1 MKTNTFYKPKN
12 EFGHELASKVYVD
25 AKDNA
30 IYEYVDQEIAEV
42 DGRIDQEVEKRHEE
56 HAAIRGEITDLS
68 SKVDSNKT
76 ELENRRTIRTEEV
89 PDGFNSVVSYIKS
102 KWQNTSINERAQL
115 HTELGQ
121 TIYLLPGTDDATTY
135 EEYVCKNPDCVITEV
150 DPDVKMVRLGAVDSI
165 YAKVDAYGSVRLIE
179 DLSTSDAINE
189 ATEWDDINEKRIAK
203 TGYAVAPVALLS
215 YWQKDKNLQEQI
227 DSNKKEI
234 ERLDAAAD
242 ELYEQITREYTAAD
256 DEIISRIKD
265 IEGELQGTGE
275 NEQIT
280 GSRIDYL
287 YDVIGLNGCCPNCG
301 NESCTCDHDCTKL
314 DCSIFCKIH
323 NLDERLQE
331 NTESD
336 VMLQSRLDD
345 AEGRIEYNANLISNC
360 TNAIGTGRDTRTD
373 NTIRGRL
380 LDLALI
386 DGENKKELTDLVNT
400 TSEELFNKLTN
411 DYKDYTLDTVLKS
424 DENVRR
430 FIDGE
435 CAKLSTSIE
444 VEKNARVTDYI
455 NVNDRIS
462 DVSNNLIIK
471 LNEETENRKAAIT
484 DVEKYIDDEIV
495 GLSTSIEKDITT
507 AKEEVLSASTKYTD
521 DEISKLEGVVTKNKT
536 DLDGAIS
543 NLSSELN
550 SKIDNGFI
558 AQEKTIDDKFSQYI
572 KDTNDLV
579 SGHISNLSGKVA
591 ELETKHDDEKEELD
605 ALIEANRNDIDAHTV
620 ALATLA
626 SYPRIL
632 TISTEINS
640 QNGGIVEIPYTTLI
654 NKIYSAIELQT
665 INRGNIEAIVN
676 SAKLTDDGNTM
687 YEQAHPEITYI
698 GEYSANGPADNRKVR
713 VVFADA
719 DSVAHHVVIS
729 VTLYTN
735 NSQTSML
742 YL

>member
-25 AKDNA
+25 DKDNVLYNY
-30 IYEYVDQEIAEV
+30 IDQEIAEV
-42 DGRIDQEVEKRHEE
+42 DERINQEVDKRHEE
-56 HAAIRGEITDLS
+56 HEAIRGEITDLS
-68 SKVDSNKT
+68 SKIDSNKT

-102 KWQNTSINERAQL
+102 KWQNTPINERTQL

-135 EEYVCKNPDCVITEV
+135 EEYVCKNPDSVVTEV

-215 YWQKDKNLQEQI
+215 YWQKDNHLQEQI
-227 DSNKKEI
+227 NSNKDEI
-234 ERLDAAAD
+234 AELVDANV
-242 ELYEQITREYTAAD
+242 ELYNRITDEYTEVD
-256 DEIISRIKD
+256 NRIISRIED

-301 NESCTCDHDCTKL
+301 NDSCTCDHDCTKL

-323 NLDERLQE
+323 NIDERLQE

-336 VMLQSRLDD
+336 VMLQSRLDE
-345 AEGRIEYNANLISNC
+345 AEGRIEYNANLISDC
-360 TNAIGTGRDTRTD
+360 TTAIGTARDTRDD

-386 DGENKKELTDLVNT
+386 DSENKKELTDLVNT
-400 TSEELFNKLTN
+400 TSEEFFNKLTS
-411 DYKDYTLDTVLKS
+411 DYKDYTLDAVLRS
-424 DENVRR
+424 DENIRR

-435 CAKLSTSIE
+435 CAKLNTDIV
-444 VEKNARVTDYI
+444 VEKNARITDYI

-462 DVSNNLIIK
+462 DVNNNLIIK
-471 LNEETENRKAAIT
+471 LNEETENRKADIAN
-484 DVEKYIDDEIV
+484 VEKYIDDEIA
-495 GLSTSIEKDITT
+495 S
-507 AKEEVLSASTKYTD
+507 LSASVEGNINASKQEVLNASKEYTNG
-521 DEISKLEGVVTKNKT
+521 EISRLEGVVTANKT
-536 DLDGAIS
+536 GLESDIS
-543 NLSSELN
+543 SLRDELN
-550 SKIDNGFI
+550 NKIDTGFI
-558 AQEKTIDDKFSQYI
+558 AQEKTIDDKFDQYI

-579 SGHISNLSGKVA
+579 SGHISNLSGKVDT
-591 ELETKHDDEKEELD
+591 LETKHDNEKRELD
-605 ALIEANRNDIDAHTV
+605 ELIETNRTDINAHTA

-626 SYPRIL
+626 SYPRML

-640 QNGGIVEIPYTTLI
+640 QNGGVVEIPYTTLI
-654 NKIYSAIELQT
+654 NKIYSAAELQT

-698 GEYSANGPADNRKVR
+698 GEYSANGPADNRKVK

-729 VTLYTN
+729 ITLYTN

>member
-25 AKDNA
+25 DKDNVLYNY
-30 IYEYVDQEIAEV
+30 IDQEIAEV
-42 DGRIDQEVEKRHEE
+42 DERIDQEVDKRHEE
-56 HAAIRGEITDLS
+56 HEAIRGEINDLS

-102 KWQNTSINERAQL
+102 KWQNTPINERTQL

-135 EEYVCKNPDCVITEV
+135 EEYVCKNPDSVVTEV

-165 YAKVDAYGSVRLIE
+165 YAKTNAYGSVRLIE

-215 YWQKDKNLQEQI
+215 YWQKDNHLQEQI
-227 DSNKKEI
+227 NSNKDEI
-234 ERLDAAAD
+234 AELVAANV
-242 ELYEQITREYTAAD
+242 ELYNRITDEYTEVD
-256 DEIISRIKD
+256 NRIISRIKD

-301 NESCTCDHDCTKL
+301 NDSCTCDHDCTKL

-323 NLDERLQE
+323 NIDERLQE

-336 VMLQSRLDD
+336 VMLQSRLDE
-345 AEGRIEYNANLISNC
+345 AEGRIEYNANLISDC
-360 TNAIGTGRDTRTD
+360 TTAIGTARDTRDD

-386 DGENKKELTDLVNT
+386 DSENKKELTDLVNT
-400 TSEELFNKLTN
+400 TSEELFNKLTS
-411 DYKDYTLDTVLKS
+411 DYKDYTLDAVLKS

-435 CAKLSTSIE
+435 CAKLNTDIE
-444 VEKNARVTDYI
+444 VEKNARITDYI

-471 LNEETENRKAAIT
+471 LNEETENRKADIAN
-484 DVEKYIDDEIV
+484 VEKYIDDEIAS
-495 GLSTSIEKDITT
+495 LSTSIEGNINTSKQ
-507 AKEEVLSASTKYTD
+507 EVLNASKEYTNG
-521 DEISKLEGVVTKNKT
+521 EISRLEGVVTANKT
-536 DLDGAIS
+536 GLESDIS
-543 NLSSELN
+543 SLRDELN
-550 SKIDNGFI
+550 NKIDTGFI
-558 AQEKTIDDKFSQYI
+558 AQEKTIDDKFDQYI

-579 SGHISNLSGKVA
+579 SGHISNLSGKVDT
-591 ELETKHDDEKEELD
+591 LETKHDNEKRELD
-605 ALIEANRNDIDAHTV
+605 ELIETNRTDINAHTA

-640 QNGGIVEIPYTTLI
+640 QNGGVVEIPYTTLI
-654 NKIYSAIELQT
+654 NKIYSAAELQT

-698 GEYSANGPADNRKVR
+698 GEYSANGPADNRKVK

>member
-25 AKDNA
+25 DKDNVLYNY
-30 IYEYVDQEIAEV
+30 IDQEIAEV
-42 DGRIDQEVEKRHEE
+42 DERIDQEVDKRHEE
-56 HAAIRGEITDLS
+56 HEAIRGEITDLS

-102 KWQNTSINERAQL
+102 KWQNTPINERTQL

-135 EEYVCKNPDCVITEV
+135 EEYVCKNPDSVVTEV

-165 YAKVDAYGSVRLIE
+165 YAKTDAYGSVRLIE

-215 YWQKDKNLQEQI
+215 YWQKDNHLQEQI
-227 DSNKKEI
+227 NSNKDEI
-234 ERLDAAAD
+234 AELVTANV
-242 ELYEQITREYTAAD
+242 ELYNRITDEYTEVD
-256 DEIISRIKD
+256 NRIISRIKD

-301 NESCTCDHDCTKL
+301 NDSCTCDHDCTKL

-323 NLDERLQE
+323 NIDERLQE

-336 VMLQSRLDD
+336 VMLQSRLDE
-345 AEGRIEYNANLISNC
+345 AEGRIEYNANLISDC
-360 TNAIGTGRDTRTD
+360 TTAIGTARDTRDD

-386 DGENKKELTDLVNT
+386 DSENKKELTDLVNT
-400 TSEELFNKLTN
+400 TSEELFNKLTS
-411 DYKDYTLDTVLKS
+411 DYKDYTLDAVLES

-435 CAKLSTSIE
+435 CAKLNTDIE
-444 VEKNARVTDYI
+444 VEKNARITDYI

-462 DVSNNLIIK
+462 DVNNNLIIK
-471 LNEETENRKAAIT
+471 LNEETENRKADIAN
-484 DVEKYIDDEIV
+484 VEKYIDDEIA
-495 GLSTSIEKDITT
+495 S
-507 AKEEVLSASTKYTD
+507 LSASVEGNINASKQEVLTASKEYTNG
-521 DEISKLEGVVTKNKT
+521 EISRLEGVVTANKT
-536 DLDGAIS
+536 GLESDIS
-543 NLSSELN
+543 SLRDELN
-550 SKIDNGFI
+550 NKIDTGFI
-558 AQEKTIDDKFSQYI
+558 AQEKTIDDKFDQYI

-579 SGHISNLSGKVA
+579 SGHISNLSGKVDT
-591 ELETKHDDEKEELD
+591 LETKHDNEKRELD
-605 ALIEANRNDIDAHTV
+605 ELIETNRTDINAHTA

-626 SYPRIL
+626 SYPRML

-640 QNGGIVEIPYTTLI
+640 QNGGVVEIPYTTLI
-654 NKIYSAIELQT
+654 NKIYSAAELQT

>member
-25 AKDNA
+25 DKDNVLYNY
-30 IYEYVDQEIAEV
+30 IDQEIAEV
-42 DGRIDQEVEKRHEE
+42 DGRIDQEVDKRHEE
-56 HAAIRGEITDLS
+56 HEAIRGEITDLN
-68 SKVDSNKT
+68 SKIESNKT

-89 PDGFNSVVSYIKS
+89 PDGFNSVLSYIKS
-102 KWQNTSINERAQL
+102 KWQNTPINERTQL

-121 TIYLLPGTDDATTY
+121 TIYLLPGTDDVTTY
-135 EEYVCKNPDCVITEV
+135 EEYVCKNPDSVVTEV

-179 DLSTSDAINE
+179 DLSTDVAINE

-215 YWQKDKNLQEQI
+215 YWQKDNHLQEQI
-227 DSNKKEI
+227 NSNKDEI
-234 ERLDAAAD
+234 AELVDANV
-242 ELYEQITREYTAAD
+242 ELYNRITDEYTEVD
-256 DEIISRIKD
+256 NRIISRIKD

-301 NESCTCDHDCTKL
+301 NDSCTCDHDCTKL

-323 NLDERLQE
+323 NIDERLQE

-336 VMLQSRLDD
+336 AMLQSRLD
-345 AEGRIEYNANLISNC
+345 ETEERIEYNANLISDC
-360 TNAIGTGRDTRTD
+360 SSAIGTTRDTRDD

-380 LDLALI
+380 LDLTLI
-386 DGENKKELTDLVNT
+386 DSENKKELTDLVNT
-400 TSEELFNKLTN
+400 TSEELFDKLTS
-411 DYKDYTLDTVLKS
+411 DYKNYTLDAVLRS

-435 CAKLSTSIE
+435 CAKLSTDIS
-444 VEKNARVTDYI
+444 VEKNARITDYI

-462 DVSNNLIIK
+462 DVNNNLIIK
-471 LNEETENRKAAIT
+471 LNEETENRKADIT
-484 DVEKYIDDEIV
+484 DVEN
-495 GLSTSIEKDITT
+495 SINDKIT
-507 AKEEVLSASTKYTD
+507 ELSASIEGNINTSKQEVLNASKEYTNG
-521 DEISKLEGVVTKNKT
+521 EISRLEEVVTANKT
-536 DLDGAIS
+536 GLESDISDLR
-543 NLSSELN
+543 SELN
-550 SKIDNGFI
+550 TKIDNGFI
-558 AQEKTIDDKFSQYI
+558 AQEKTIDDKFDQYI

-579 SGHISNLSGKVA
+579 SGHISNLSGKVDT
-591 ELETKHDDEKEELD
+591 LETKHDVEKRELD
-605 ALIEANRNDIDAHTV
+605 ALIETNRTDINAHTA

-640 QNGGIVEIPYTTLI
+640 QNGGVVEIPYTTLI
-654 NKIYSAIELQT
+654 NKIYSATELQT

-698 GEYSANGPADNRKVR
+698 GEYSANGPADNRKVK

-719 DSVAHHVVIS
+719 DSAAHHVVIS

>member
-25 AKDNA
+25 NKDNA
-30 IYEYVDQEIAEV
+30 LYNYIDQEIAEV
-42 DGRIDQEVEKRHEE
+42 DERIDQEVDKRHEE
-56 HAAIRGEITDLS
+56 HEAIRSKITDLS
-68 SKVDSNKT
+68 SKIESNKT
-76 ELENRRTIRTEEV
+76 ELENRHTIRTEEV

-102 KWQNTSINERAQL
+102 KWQNTSINERTQL
-115 HTELGQ
+115 HAELGQ
-121 TIYLLPGTDDATTY
+121 TIYLLPGTGDVTTY

-150 DPDVKMVRLGAVDSI
+150 DPDVKMIQLGAVDSI

-179 DLSTSDAINE
+179 DLSTDSAINE

-203 TGYAVAPVALLS
+203 PGYAVAPVALLS
-215 YWQKDKNLQEQI
+215 YWQKDKNLQDQI
-227 DSNKKEI
+227 NSNKEEI
-234 ERLDAAAD
+234 A
-242 ELYEQITREYTAAD
+242 ELVTAAD
-256 DEIISRIKD
+256 DLYKKITDEYTEVDTKIISRIED
-265 IEGELQGTGE
+265 IEDELQGTGE

-301 NESCTCDHDCTKL
+301 NECCTCGHDCTKL

-323 NLDERLQE
+323 NIDERLQE

-336 VMLQSRLDD
+336 VALQTRLDET
-345 AEGRIEYNANLISNC
+345 EGRIEYNANLISDC
-360 TNAIGTGRDTRTD
+360 TTAIGTARDTRDD

-386 DGENKKELTDLVNT
+386 DSENKKELTDLVNT
-400 TSEELFNKLTN
+400 TSEELFNKLTS
-411 DYKDYTLDTVLKS
+411 DYKDYTLDAVLKS
-424 DENVRR
+424 DENIRR

-435 CAKLSTSIE
+435 CAKLSTDIE
-444 VEKNARVTDYI
+444 VEKNARITDYI

-462 DVSNNLIIK
+462 DVTNNLIIK
-471 LNEETENRKAAIT
+471 LNEETENRKA
-484 DVEKYIDDEIV
+484 
-495 GLSTSIEKDITT
+495 DITNVENSINNKIT
-507 AKEEVLSASTKYTD
+507 ELSASIEGNINASKQEVLNASKEYTNG
-521 DEISKLEGVVTKNKT
+521 EISRLEGVVTKNKT
-536 DLDGAIS
+536 DLESGIS
-543 NLSSELN
+543 SLRSEVN

-558 AQEKTIDDKFSQYI
+558 AQEKTIDDKFDQYI

-579 SGHISNLSGKVA
+579 SGHINNLSGKVA
-591 ELETKHDDEKEELD
+591 TLETKHDNEKRELD
-605 ALIEANRNDIDAHTV
+605 TLIETNRNNINAHTA
-620 ALATLA
+620 ALTTLV

-640 QNGGIVEIPYTTLI
+640 QNGGVVEIPYTTLI
-654 NKIYSAIELQT
+654 NKIYSAAELQT

-698 GEYSANGPADNRKVR
+698 GEYSANGPADNRKVK
-713 VVFADA
+713 VIFADA

>member
-12 EFGHELASKVYVD
+12 EFGQELASKIYVD
-25 AKDNA
+25 NKDNA
-30 IYEYVDQEIAEV
+30 LYEYVDREVAEV
-42 DGRIDQEVEKRHEE
+42 DERIDKEVEKRHEE
-56 HAAIRGEITDLS
+56 HEAIRGEITDLS

-102 KWQNTSINERAQL
+102 KWQNTSINERTQL

-179 DLSTSDAINE
+179 DLSTASAINE

-215 YWQKDKNLQEQI
+215 YWQKDNQLQDQI
-227 DSNKKEI
+227 NSNKEEI

-242 ELYEQITREYTAAD
+242 ELYEQITREYTQED
-256 DEIISRIKD
+256 NKIISRIKD

-345 AEGRIEYNANLISNC
+345 AEERIGYNANLISDC

-386 DGENKKELTDLVNT
+386 DAENKKELTDLVNT
-400 TSEELFNKLTN
+400 TSEELFSKLTK

-435 CAKLSTSIE
+435 CSKLSTSIE

-484 DVEKYIDDEIV
+484 DVKGYVDSEITK
-495 GLSTSIEKDITT
+495 LSQSTANDIEVSKQE
-507 AKEEVLSASTKYTD
+507 ALNASNGYTD
-521 DEISKLEGVVTKNKT
+521 AEISKLEGTVTRNKT
-536 DLDGAIS
+536 DLETAIS
-543 NLSSELN
+543 DLNSELN
-550 SKIDNGFI
+550 SKIDNGF
-558 AQEKTIDDKFSQYI
+558 AEQEETIDNKFSQYI

-591 ELETKHDDEKEELD
+591 ELETKHDDEKDELD
-605 ALIEANRNDIDAHTV
+605 ALIEANRNDIDAHNV

-713 VVFADA
+713 IVFADA